1 MATAEKPNAAKTTKQ
16 ARLGLRLTDEH
27 KARIERAAAM
37 TGQTVNSY
45 ATAELLRRADEVLEK
60 EEVRNLSNAARDRFL
75 ELLDGDHAPNEALK
89 AAAKEYRKG
98 KHIGTEYHF
107 EL

>member
-1 MATAEKPNAAKTTKQ
+1 MATAEKPKAAKQ

-45 ATAELLRRADEVLEK
+45 ATAELLRRADEILEK
-60 EEVRNLSNAARDRFL
+60 EEVRHLSNAARDRFL
-75 ELLDGDHAPNEALK
+75 ALLDSDHEPNEALK
-89 AAAKEYRKG
+89 AAAKEYQQG